1 MAPALIILV
10 GMAAMVLLVIGGMNV
25 IDDANRRHGGT
36 PSWLPQ
42 ARIHDRRKAGFQSL
56 PTFEGRNAVALWT
69 GRLAGLIVITVGIG
83 CAVISTGVRIHALV
97 SSADSFLPTP
107 SSGLV
112 LLPLPAMAW
121 HIWHFCAA

>member
-1 MAPALIILV
+1 MAPAVIILV

-42 ARIHDRRKAGFQSL
+42 ARIHDRRKVGFGSP

-69 GRLAGLIVITVGIG
+69 GRVAGLVVITVGVA
-83 CAVISTGVRIHALV
+83 CAVVATGVAIVASIV
-97 SSADSFLPTP
+97 AGMS
-107 SSGLV
+107 
-112 LLPLPAMAW
+112 
-121 HIWHFCAA
+121 

>member
-1 MAPALIILV
+1 MAPAVIILV

-42 ARIHDRRKAGFQSL
+42 ARIHDRKRGGFRSL

-69 GRLAGLIVITVGIG
+69 GRVAGLIVITVGLA
-83 CAVISTGVRIHALV
+83 CAVIATGVAIVASIV
-97 SSADSFLPTP
+97 AGMS
-107 SSGLV
+107 
-112 LLPLPAMAW
+112 
-121 HIWHFCAA
+121 